1 MKDGIEELT
10 LRGDR
15 GFSRGR
21 IGDEPK
27 ERLLQG
33 ADDEI
38 DKLFNW

>member
-1 MKDGIEELT
+1 MKDEVEELT
-10 LRGDR
+10 LLIDR
-15 GFSRGR
+15 VFSRGR
-21 IGDEPK
+21 SGAVP